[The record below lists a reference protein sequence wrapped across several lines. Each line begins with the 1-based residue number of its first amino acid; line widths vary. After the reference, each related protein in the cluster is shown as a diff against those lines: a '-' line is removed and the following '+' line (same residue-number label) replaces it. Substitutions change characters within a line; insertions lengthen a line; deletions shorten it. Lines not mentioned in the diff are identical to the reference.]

1 MRKKRPPPLNRWP
14 AALDH
19 VFGDRRLS
27 DLEPELD
34 QFAMDARRS
43 PDRIFHAHLLDQR
56 TKVGV
61 DPGPP
66 SPGTGLPMPIA
77 AKARPM
83 PTHQRLGMD
92 DRKSL
97 QNRRKQSGQVH
108 QKPAVAVG
116 EPGPTWHLTAQ
127 NDQLMSEYHV
137 LCFKPTPRLEWRGQ
151 SRKEEAEQC
160 QHAARTS
167 GDSFSRT
174 NTNEVFGTHSMG
186 VHYSKATLLQ
196 YSRCSNNP
204 GRLQNQWK

>member
-1 MRKKRPPPLNRWP
+1 MRDCAKTSPPLTRWP

-19 VFGDRRLS
+19 VLGDRRLS
-27 DLEPELD
+27 DLEPELE
-34 QFAMDARRS
+34 QFAVDARRS
-43 PDRIFHAHLLDQR
+43 PEQIFHAHLLDQR

-66 SPGTGLPMPIA
+66 SPRTGLPTPIA
-77 AKARPM
+77 AKARLM

-97 QNRRKQSGQVH
+97 QNRRKQSVQVH
-108 QKPAVAVG
+108 QKPAVAAG

-151 SRKEEAEQC
+151 DSQDEAEQFR
-160 QHAARTS
+160 HVALTL
-167 GDSFSRT
+167 GDFF
-174 NTNEVFGTHSMG
+174 N
-186 VHYSKATLLQ
+186 
-196 YSRCSNNP
+196 
-204 GRLQNQWK
+204 